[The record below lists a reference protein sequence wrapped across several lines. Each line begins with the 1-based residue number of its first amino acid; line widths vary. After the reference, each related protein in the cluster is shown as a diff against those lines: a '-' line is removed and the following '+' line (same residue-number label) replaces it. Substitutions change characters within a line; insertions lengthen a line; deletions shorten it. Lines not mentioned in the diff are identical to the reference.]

1 VDNANLR
8 EAARLLARARKTGEP
23 LERLP
28 AACRPRDAA
37 ESYAIKLALLEEL
50 GETLAGWKAALAPD
64 HGLMLGLLVASR
76 MYRAGAEIDARL
88 FSMRGVEIEIAFR
101 FDRAFPPRAADYGRD
116 EIVEGVT
123 ALPGIEIVDT
133 RFSCFDDTPAL
144 DRMADFMANGAFVV
158 GAARSD
164 WRGFDLTQLE
174 AYVAFDGREQARR
187 TGGHPSRD
195 PLLPAIA
202 LVNHLRLSTGVAAG
216 LIATTGSCAGM
227 LAAPRNCDVE
237 AGFAGFGAVGCRL
250 TQ

>member
-8 EAARLLARARKTGEP
+8 EAARLLARAHRTGEP

-28 AACRPRDAA
+28 EACRPRDAA
-37 ESYAIKLALLEEL
+37 ESYAIELALLEEL

-76 MYRAGAEIDARL
+76 VYPEGAAVDARL
-88 FSMRGVEIEIAFR
+88 FSMRAAEIEIAFR
-101 FDRAFPPRAADYGRD
+101 FDHAFPPRGAEYRRD
-116 EIVEGVT
+116 EIERGVT
-123 ALPGIEIVDT
+123 AFPGMEIVDT
-133 RFSCFDDTPAL
+133 RFSSFDETPAL

-164 WRGFDLTQLE
+164 WRDFDLTQLE

-202 LVNHLRLSTGVAAG
+202 LVNHLRQSTGVAAG
-216 LIATTGSCAGM
+216 LIVTTGSCAGM
-227 LAAPRNCDVE
+227 SAAPRICDIE
-237 AGFAGFGAVGCRL
+237 AGFTGFGAVRCRL
-250 TQ
+250 TE